1 MIETAGVQALLP
13 HRYPVS
19 LVDRVLSAVPGERI
33 TAVKA
38 VTCNE
43 PCFAHDGPAPPVEW
57 FRYPESLLVES
68 WGQVAGI
75 LAILTGRD
83 AGRDVM
89 AGKVM
94 LLGSVSGV
102 DFHAPVRPGDVVEHE
117 VRLVREVTDTMI
129 FEGHGRVAGK
139 PVLSVTSAVMALR
152 PAETLRPAEGGID
165 EEGERP

>member
-1 MIETAGVQALLP
+1 VIDTAGVQAMLP

-19 LVDRVLSAVPGERI
+19 LVDRVLAVVPGERI

-43 PCFAHDGPAPPVEW
+43 PCFAHDGPAPSADW
-57 FRYPESLLVES
+57 FRYPETLLVES
-68 WGQVAGI
+68 WGQAAGI

-83 AGRDVM
+83 SGEDLMAGR
-89 AGKVM
+89 VM

-102 DFHAPVRPGDVVEHE
+102 DFHSPVRPGEVVEHE
-117 VRLVREVTDTMI
+117 VRLVRAVSDTMI
-129 FEGHGRVAGK
+129 FAGHGSVGGV

-152 PAETLRPAEGGID
+152 PAEALAPGTDG
-165 EEGERP
+165 EGERS